1 MKSKILFSIIF
12 LAFLIS
18 SVFAVTIDVDY
29 ADYSVSKTI
38 TNGQSIDVYVDGG
51 SMHPPTLITVK
62 LNSNIIYQES
72 VSSTGISKVYT
83 ITPSM
88 YSNTAGTYII
98 EVKATDNSNIDSGEV
113 TLTVNS
119 PYVPPVT
126 PAQDTTAPV
135 ISLIGSN
142 PQTIIQGNA
151 YTELGATASDN
162 QDGDLTSRITRSIN
176 VNTNIVGTHY
186 VTYSVLDNA
195 GNSGTATRTIYVVSQ
210 ASIPDTTSPVITL
223 IGNSNITVEQ
233 GSTYSEAG
241 ATATDDRDGTIT
253 PILISNNVNT
263 NVLGTYAVVYRVSD
277 SAGNIATATR
287 TVRVVDTT
295 APSITITSPT
305 NKTYTYSKDKKPMD
319 FAFTISDVNLQSC
332 WYKLNTEANVSFS
345 CSLNELED
353 VNVMTGQNTLTIY
366 ANDSSGN
373 ENSNSVTF
381 EYRYKKKSSG
391 GSGGSSGHSTIISP
405 ITDVEPT
412 GNVVIPI
419 THVTEEKENYLPLYL
434 FMIATTSLGI
444 IILSIILSR
453 KLKEIKKNKEVSN
466 QPNKIQEQPFY

>member
-12 LAFLIS
+12 LTFLIS
-18 SVFAVTIDVDY
+18 SVSAVGFSLQYQGDTNPSKIITIGE
-29 ADYSVSKTI
+29 SVNIRVFGS
-38 TNGQSIDVYVDGG
+38 
-51 SMHPPTLITVK
+51 SMHPPVSINVK
-62 LNSNIIYQES
+62 LNSNQIYSES
-72 VSSTGISKVYT
+72 VSQDFEKIYTISPTTAGVYT
-83 ITPSM
+83 I
-88 YSNTAGTYII
+88 
-98 EVKATDNSNIDSGEV
+98 EVTATDGIESKTKTLS
-113 TLTVNS
+113 LTVNS

-162 QDGDLTSRITRSIN
+162 QDGDLTSRITRNIA
-176 VNTNIVGTHY
+176 VNTNVVGTHY

-223 IGNSNITVEQ
+223 IGNSNIAVEQ
-233 GSTYSEAG
+233 GSSYTDAG
-241 ATATDDRDGTIT
+241 ATASDDRDGTIT
-253 PILISNNVNT
+253 PILFSNNVNT
-263 NVLGTYAVVYRVSD
+263 NVLGTYQVVYRVSD

-319 FAFTISDVNLQSC
+319 FAFTIADTNLQNC
-332 WYKLNTEANVSFS
+332 WYKLNDEANVSFS
-345 CSLNELED
+345 CSLTELED
-353 VNVMTGQNTLTIY
+353 INVMTGQNTLTIY
-366 ANDSSGN
+366 ANDSAGN
-373 ENSNSVTF
+373 LRSNSVTF

-391 GSGGSSGHSTIISP
+391 GSGGSSGYSTIISP

-419 THVTEEKENYLPLYL
+419 THITEKKENYLPLYL

-444 IILSIILSR
+444 AILSIILSR
-453 KLKEIKKNKEVSN
+453 KLKEIKNNKNTT
-466 QPNKIQEQPFY
+466 QNKIQEQPFY